1 MIILDLFCGTKSIS
15 NVFKA
20 RGHTVYTVDWD
31 KQFQPTLAIDIGTLT
46 KGDVI
51 TLCGGIPDVIWASPD
66 CTTYSVAAIS
76 RHRKKEAN
84 GNLTPISD
92 YAKKCDEINEHLIGL
107 IKELNP
113 KYFFIENP
121 VGGLRKMNFM
131 QGIPR
136 YTVTYCQYGERRQKP
151 TDIWTNHPNPGFK
164 PPCKRGSPCHD
175 AAPRGA
181 RTGTQSLKN
190 KIEKA
195 RIPVALCEHIVD
207 ICEVV

>member
-1 MIILDLFCGTKSIS
+1 
-15 NVFKA
+15 
-20 RGHTVYTVDWD
+20 
-31 KQFQPTLAIDIGTLT
+31 
-46 KGDVI
+46 
-51 TLCGGIPDVIWASPD
+51 
-66 CTTYSVAAIS
+66 VAAIS
-76 RHRKKEAN
+76 KHRRKETN

-92 YAKKCDEINEHLIGL
+92 YAKRCDEINKHLIAL

-113 KYFFIENP
+113 KFFFIENP

-131 QGIPR
+131 QGIAR

-151 TDIWTNHPNPGFK
+151 TDIWTNHPNPDFK

-190 KIEKA
+190 KVEKA
-195 RIPVALCEHIVD
+195 RIPSMLCNHIVS
-207 ICEVV
+207 ICEVI